1 MEYTKDMVFSIKY
14 KNSKKKSVIKEKH
27 KWLEKIVEWIQK
39 DEYFTVVILMS
50 IVVLTIDF
58 FVVKKFIQ
66 IIKLL
71 P

>member
-14 KNSKKKSVIKEKH
+14 KNCKEKSVIKEKH
-27 KWLEKIVEWIQK
+27 KWFGKIAKWIQK
-39 DEYFTVVILMS
+39 DEYFTVVILIS

-58 FVVKKFIQ
+58 LVVRKFIE